1 MLVMLTHGFQPE
13 YTRTSGL
20 RRSDFHAKVY
30 LVIESKKKKN
40 ALNIFLP
47 PYNEIL
53 YGRCAHR
60 TVGASGSD
68 VFIQR
73 SQAQPRLTAKTEP

>member
-1 MLVMLTHGFQPE
+1 MLVRLTHGSQPE

-30 LVIESKKKKN
+30 LVIESKKKN

-47 PYNEIL
+47 SYNEIL

>member
-13 YTRTSGL
+13 YTGTSGL
-20 RRSDFHAKVY
+20 RRSYFHAKVY
-30 LVIESKKKKN
+30 LVIKSKKKN

-47 PYNEIL
+47 SYNEIL

-73 SQAQPRLTAKTEP
+73 SQAQARLTAKTEP